1 MNEVGHE
8 SANDTMTEGRD
19 IAWLQD
25 TPDQN
30 AWGVWAVRYRDV
42 IVLDPEGTV
51 VGVVNLTDFD
61 LGEAATE
68 EQLRAHVDDGLSRL

>member
-1 MNEVGHE
+1 
-8 SANDTMTEGRD
+8 MTEGRD

-30 AWGVWAVRYRDV
+30 AWGVWGVRYRDV

-68 EQLRAHVDDGLSRL
+68 EQLREYVDDGLSRL